1 MQQMCRGVRGATTV
15 ENNTAAEILYATE
28 DLLRRMIAAN
38 GIEPEDVAS
47 VFFTTTPD
55 LNAEYPALAARKLG
69 WTDSALLCGHEMNVP
84 HGLPKCIRIL
94 CHWNTTKTAAEI
106 QHIYIKGAASLRPDR
121 TSLATVFRET
131 SSMLNHQKED
141 GK

>member
-1 MQQMCRGVRGATTV
+1 MPLMCRGVRGATTV
-15 ENNTAAEILYATE
+15 ENNTAAEILHATE
-28 DLLRRMIAAN
+28 ELLRQMVDAN

-94 CHWNTTKTAAEI
+94 CHWNTTKSAAEI
-106 QHIYIKGAASLRPDR
+106 RHIYIKGAAHLRPDR
-121 TSLATVFRET
+121 AAVMELFKKVEA
-131 SSMLNHQKED
+131 
-141 GK
+141 GA